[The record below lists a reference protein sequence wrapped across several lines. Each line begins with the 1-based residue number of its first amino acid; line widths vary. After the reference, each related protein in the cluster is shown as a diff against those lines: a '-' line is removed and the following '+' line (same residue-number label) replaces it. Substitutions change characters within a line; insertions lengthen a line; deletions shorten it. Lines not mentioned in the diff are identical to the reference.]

1 MLDNLKCL
9 DLEGNLLDDLKQVEF
24 LNLCSKLE
32 NLTLYGNPICVK
44 PTPDVADNDS
54 YSYRHEI
61 IKILPH
67 LKTLDDELTL
77 NTKPLS
83 PLKPIASNPFFSNK
97 TAQQKSSTINYE
109 CPFDDDWQL
118 INQFIAEGIGPSEDK
133 LAINGIVSFFNHK

>member
-1 MLDNLKCL
+1 MNFIQRNLI
-9 DLEGNLLDDLKQVEF
+9 DDMKQVEF

-44 PTPDVADNDS
+44 PNPDTAEEDS
-54 YSYRHEI
+54 FYSYRHEVI
-61 IKILPH
+61 RVLPD
-67 LKTLDDELTL
+67 LKVLDDELTL

-83 PLKPIASNPFFSNK
+83 PLKTITNSTPLKNYQKPTFSH
-97 TAQQKSSTINYE
+97 E

-133 LAINGIVSFFNHK
+133 LAINGNLFSL

>member
-9 DLEGNLLDDLKQVEF
+9 DLEGNLIDDLKQVEF

-32 NLTLYGNPICVK
+32 NLTLYGNPICAK
-44 PTPDVADNDS
+44 PTPDASDEDS
-54 YSYRHEI
+54 IYSYRHEV

-77 NTKPLS
+77 STKSLS
-83 PLKPIASNPFFSNK
+83 PLRPINSNPLLNNNNNNNNK
-97 TAQQKSSTINYE
+97 ATLSKHTVNYE

-133 LAINGIVSFFNHK
+133 LAINGI